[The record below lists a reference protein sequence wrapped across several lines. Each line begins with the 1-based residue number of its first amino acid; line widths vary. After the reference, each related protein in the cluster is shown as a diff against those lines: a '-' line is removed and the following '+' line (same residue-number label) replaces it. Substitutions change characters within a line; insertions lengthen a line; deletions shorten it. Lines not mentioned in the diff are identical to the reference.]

1 MLQYKIA
8 MILHSQVREDVVG
21 CLLTDLTTTL
31 ISLLSLLTSALMI
44 GHKAAHFEIMKLNW
58 DQTSR
63 LHDERVKLLAQLGR
77 TESPGADVE
86 SPGAAVES
94 PGADVES
101 PDAAVESPGA
111 DVESPD
117 AAVESPGAD
126 VESPGADVASL
137 IGVKSDAGRAETSD
151 GPEGSDRDISVVGSW
166 PRPPSMQRWLDAVA
180 DPQAGFTP
188 VYPYAE
194 HSGSERFLDSH
205 SPTRRE
211 LGASILIPPATT
223 VTVTA
228 AAEYGA

>member
-1 MLQYKIA
+1 MLQYKIAGLCYLLIA
-8 MILHSQVREDVVG
+8 MILHSQVLEDVVG

-31 ISLLSLLTSALMI
+31 ISILSLLTSAVMI

-86 SPGAAVES
+86 SPG
-94 PGADVES
+94 
-101 PDAAVESPGA
+101 AAVESPGA

>member
-94 PGADVES
+94 PGAYVES

-111 DVESPD
+111 DVER
-117 AAVESPGAD
+117 
-126 VESPGADVASL
+126 PGADVASL